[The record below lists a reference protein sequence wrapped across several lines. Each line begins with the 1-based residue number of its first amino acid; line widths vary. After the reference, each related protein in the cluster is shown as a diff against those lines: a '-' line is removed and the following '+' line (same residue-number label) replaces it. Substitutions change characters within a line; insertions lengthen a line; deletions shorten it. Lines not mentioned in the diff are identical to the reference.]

1 MTLDWC
7 FEKGLLK
14 KSAMGKDVVD
24 SEVLMAEKNLKEAE
38 DLAAL
43 EKYNA
48 SLIYSYTSA
57 FHSARA
63 LLYRDGYK
71 ERSHT
76 CIVEYLYDN
85 YVGKGLLEERFASK
99 LDHLRRERHE
109 TFYGMAPDAT
119 AEEAGAA
126 VDFARDFLSKA
137 RHLLKK

>member
-14 KSAMGKDVVD
+14 KSVMGKDAVD
-24 SEVLMAEKNLKEAE
+24 SEVLMAEKNLKEAG
-38 DLAAL
+38 DLLAL

-71 ERSHT
+71 ERSHA
-76 CIVEYLYDN
+76 CIVEYLYEN
-85 YVGKGLLEERFASK
+85 YVGKGLLEERFVSK
-99 LDHLRRERHE
+99 LNYLRRERHE
-109 TFYGMAPDAT
+109 TFYGMAPDST
-119 AEEAGAA
+119 AEEAGEY
-126 VDFARDFLSKA
+126 VDFARDFLSKVKV
-137 RHLLKK
+137 LLKK